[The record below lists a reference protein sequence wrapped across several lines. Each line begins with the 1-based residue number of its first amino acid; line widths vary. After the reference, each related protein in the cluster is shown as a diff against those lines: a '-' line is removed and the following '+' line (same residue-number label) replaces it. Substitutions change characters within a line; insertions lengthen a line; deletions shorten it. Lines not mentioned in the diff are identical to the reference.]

1 MEFSDEIIASLRTA
15 LSATPDNAH
24 LHRHLADLLLAHGD
38 PAEAAEAYR
47 QALKL
52 RPADPPTQLGLAES
66 YLRAGKLSA
75 AAVLLDELLKA
86 VTPPPRAWLLQA
98 RLLLAQGQ
106 SAEARPLYQRAL
118 DADPGLQD
126 AELDKAL
133 FVQVSQQL
141 QRMQS
146 EEVAP
151 PVRETPLRQAVGAQ
165 SAETQAAFDLERP
178 SLGFDDIGGMEAVKE
193 EISIRIIQPLK
204 HPDLFRAYGKQTG
217 GGLLMYGP
225 PGCGKTHL
233 ARATAGEVQAAF
245 LSVGINEIL
254 EMWLGQ
260 SERNLHAIFEQA
272 RSLAPCVLFFD
283 EVDALGASRSDMRQS
298 AGRQLINQFLL
309 ELDGVQGNNEGLL
322 ILAATN
328 APWHLDTAFRRPGRF
343 DRLLFVPPPDEP
355 GRAAVLNIHLAGK
368 PTETLDTLALAK
380 KTPGFS
386 GADLR
391 ALVEQ
396 AIEDKLREALKS
408 GAPEPLRQK
417 DLLKALKRVKPTTR
431 EWFTT
436 ARNYALYANQSG
448 FYDDILHY
456 LNLQ

>member
-38 PAEAAEAYR
+38 AAEAAEAYR

-52 RPADPPTQLGLAES
+52 RPGDTPTQLGLAES
-66 YLRAGKLSA
+66 YLRAGKISA
-75 AAVLLDELLKA
+75 AAVLLDELLKG
-86 VTPPPRAWLLQA
+86 VSPPPRAWLLQA

-106 SAEARPLYQRAL
+106 SAEARPLYQRAR
-118 DADPGLQD
+118 DADPSLQD

-141 QRMQS
+141 QRLQS
-146 EEVAP
+146 EESPPLEPAP
-151 PVRETPLRQAVGAQ
+151 SRETPLRQAVGGNPAEAQ
-165 SAETQAAFDLERP
+165 TPFELERP

-193 EISIRIIQPLK
+193 EIAIRIIQPLK
-204 HPDLFRAYGKQTG
+204 HPDLFRAYGKQSG

-309 ELDGVQGNNEGLL
+309 ELDGIQGNNEGVL

-355 GRAAVLNIHLAGK
+355 GRAAVLTIHLAGK
-368 PTETLDTLALAK
+368 PTEALDALALAK
-380 KTPGFS
+380 KRPVFRG
-386 GADLR
+386 
-391 ALVEQ
+391 
-396 AIEDKLREALKS
+396 
-408 GAPEPLRQK
+408 
-417 DLLKALKRVKPTTR
+417 
-431 EWFTT
+431 
-436 ARNYALYANQSG
+436 
-448 FYDDILHY
+448 
-456 LNLQ
+456 